1 MNEKE
6 RKKILELLS
15 AGTISLEETEGLLN
29 AMDDSPPIPPILPI
43 GLDEERLHSDLEK
56 MESGLRGMF
65 DTESVFPHGK
75 KGGKPRFLKVEI
87 SSGDGDNVNVRVPL
101 ALARAG
107 LRLGNM
113 IPKEVRSEL
122 DDQGIDLNILFES
135 LSEDEALEALEDLY
149 VDVLSQNGDSVRVFC
164 E

>member
-6 RKKILELLS
+6 RKKILEMLS
-15 AGTISLEETEGLLN
+15 AGTISLEEAERLLN
-29 AMDDSPPIPPILPI
+29 AMDDSPPLPPI
-43 GLDEERLHSDLEK
+43 GLDEERLRSDLEK
-56 MESGLRGMF
+56 LESGLRGMSNI
-65 DTESVFPHGK
+65 ESVSPSRR

-87 SSGDGDNVNVRVPL
+87 TSHDGDNVNVRVPL

-135 LSEDEALEALEDLY
+135 LSEDGAMEALEDLE

>member
-6 RKKILELLS
+6 RKKILEMLS
-15 AGTISLEETEGLLN
+15 AGTISLEEAERLLN
-29 AMDDSPPIPPILPI
+29 AVDDSPPIPPIGI
-43 GLDEERLHSDLEK
+43 DEEKLRSEIEEK
-56 MESGLRGMF
+56 LESGLRGMSNIG
-65 DTESVFPHGK
+65 SVSPRGR

-87 SSGDGDNVNVRVPL
+87 ASHDGDNVNVRVPL

-135 LSEDEALEALEDLY
+135 LSEDEAMEALEELE

>member
-1 MNEKE
+1 MNKKE
-6 RKKILELLS
+6 RKKILEMLS
-15 AGTISLEETEGLLN
+15 TGTISMEEAEGLLN
-29 AMDDSPPIPPILPI
+29 AIDASPPIPPIGI
-43 GLDEERLHSDLEK
+43 DEEKLRSEIEEKLE
-56 MESGLRGMF
+56 SSLRGMSNI
-65 DTESVFPHGK
+65 EYPVSPRGR

-87 SSGDGDNVNVRVPL
+87 ASHDGDNVNVRVPL

-135 LSEDEALEALEDLY
+135 LSEDETMEALEDLE